1 MELHL
6 KDPEMS
12 RYWKAKLIW
21 MMDNE
26 PARTEQMFKTPK
38 MLMTFLD
45 EAAAQ
50 AEASEMRQ
58 RKAGTPEDA
67 AREIVMS
74 MVAPTPEAEPESPLP
89 DAKRRMILTWADRLP
104 DRTHVTTV

>member
-1 MELHL
+1 MEFHL

-21 MMDNE
+21 LMDNE
-26 PARTEQMFKTPK
+26 PARAEQMFKTPK
-38 MLMTFLD
+38 KLMTYLD

-58 RKAGTPEDA
+58 VKAGTPRDA

-74 MVAPTPEAEPESPLP
+74 MVAPMPETWPDSPLP
-89 DAKRRMILTWADRLP
+89 EAKRRMMLTWADRLP